1 MRDCENEFGTTC
13 SISDGIAGLE
23 LTAVLMR
30 RILDCEFEIET
41 REQIERMID
50 LIDGQD
56 ARTVRMLLSMAH
68 EQDMLMEGEEDTII
82 ECCDLLTDS
91 ISDLRKR
98 LEIS

>member
-1 MRDCENEFGTTC
+1 MDCENEFGTTC
-13 SISDGIAGLE
+13 SISDGSE

-56 ARTVRMLLSMAH
+56 ARTVRMLLSMAPRTGH
-68 EQDMLMEGEEDTII
+68 VDG
-82 ECCDLLTDS
+82 
-91 ISDLRKR
+91 R
-98 LEIS
+98 

>member
-1 MRDCENEFGTTC
+1 
-13 SISDGIAGLE
+13 
-23 LTAVLMR
+23 
-30 RILDCEFEIET
+30 
-41 REQIERMID
+41 MID

-56 ARTVRMLLSMAH
+56 VRTVRMLLSMAH
-68 EQDMLMEGEEDTII
+68 EQDMLMEDEEDTII